1 MFYILK
7 NATVKLK
14 ILFLLITTYVIAGIL
29 WWSYSL
35 MKYNENDLKLKLKLL
50 KSERQ
55 ICNFKVIEEA
65 RLHKFISNKT
75 DTFSILNFTV
85 FADTQI
91 VKNYV
96 KYSFNNKYVMKYTFS
111 KNQKLASIKLNPAT
125 LDKLNSKM
133 NIRKRSFIS
142 EAIILII
149 LITAGILGL
158 YFSVSTLWELHKQQ
172 NNFLL
177 SVTHELKTPIASI
190 ILISET
196 LQKRIL
202 PTEKHN
208 ELLGSIIENADRL
221 KDMTENMLTA
231 MQIENRKFFIRK
243 ADFDLSELLKNISV
257 SFSLKNQI
265 NTDIQDNVIFF
276 GDIAIMKMTLNN
288 IIENAIKYSENK
300 PVNISL
306 KKNENEIQIEISD
319 FGMGIDNKYRKKIFK
334 KFYRIEDDEIRRTT
348 GSGLGLFIVNQAV
361 KKHKGKI
368 EISDNKPQGT
378 IVKIKF
384 KAKT

>member
-1 MFYILK
+1 M
-7 NATVKLK
+7 KLK